1 MEQTRERWNRT
12 LLKRILTLASKVLL
26 YIAAFTTISGL
37 FAYALVF
44 HGPFTNLKEIY
55 VASAMTTL
63 NHQYLATWLLSDD
76 EIEDIMENN
85 KVPEPT
91 EYTDESAIQID
102 QSTSIEKPESEL
114 IEIKGSGFKGYLLK
128 ISDPQRVSLVGAN
141 KLGKVGMRVEDFA
154 NQYHAAAAING
165 GGFADPEGHGNG
177 GTPLGIVISG
187 GRILFSDNSAKYSI
201 IGFDSK
207 DVLLLG
213 EYTLEQIRS
222 MQLRD
227 AVSFGPFLV
236 INGKGIITEGN
247 GGWGLAPRTAIGQTA
262 DGTVL
267 FLVIDGRQLTSVG
280 ASLKDVQDIM
290 LQHGAINAANLD
302 GGSSSALFY
311 DGKIINK
318 PSGKNGA
325 RHIPNAFIIRQQLPK
340 AQVVLREAK

>member
-1 MEQTRERWNRT
+1 MF
-12 LLKRILTLASKVLL
+12 A
-26 YIAAFTTISGL
+26 TISGL
-37 FAYALVF
+37 LTYVLVF
-44 HGPFTNLKEIY
+44 HGPFKNLKEIY

-63 NHQYLATWLLSDD
+63 NHQYLAKWLLSDN
-76 EIEDIMENN
+76 EIDDIMENN
-85 KVPEPT
+85 KVPETT
-91 EYTDESAIQID
+91 EYTDESEIQIN
-102 QSTSIEKPESEL
+102 QSTSSKLPESEL

-128 ISDPQRVSLVGAN
+128 IADPQRVSLAGAN

-154 NQYHAAAAING
+154 NQYNAEAAINA
-165 GGFADPEGHGNG
+165 GGFADLDGHGNG

-187 GRILFSDNSAKYSI
+187 GQIMYRDNSAKYSI

-207 DVLLLG
+207 DVLVLG

-236 INGKGIITEGN
+236 INGKGIIKKGN

-280 ASLKDVQDIM
+280 ASLKDVQEIM
-290 LQHGAINAANLD
+290 LQYGAINAANLD

-311 DGKIINK
+311 DGTIINN
-318 PSGKNGA
+318 PSGKKGA
-325 RHIPNAFIIRQQLPK
+325 RQVPNAFIIRQQLPK
-340 AQVVLREAK
+340 ARVGLREAR